1 MNLKLTSK
9 ERVKLTLARQQ
20 ADRVPIN
27 YLSNAGIHARLKEHF
42 GLGENEEEKLL
53 QKLNVDFRYVSAP
66 HNAKP
71 IFENVAD
78 DGIEVDPV
86 WGIHRKWAENES
98 GGYWDYCEFPLLGAD
113 EEVINNWPLPKADD
127 FDYSDIYQKCKS
139 FGEYAIVV
147 GHPGIGDIINSAG
160 MLRSMQEVLVDLITN
175 DESMLNFIDRK
186 IDLQCEILE
195 RTIQASKGEVDL
207 LWIGEDLG
215 TQIGP
220 IISMDLFRKQ
230 IRPRHQKLVDVAKKF
245 DVPVMIHSC
254 GSSSWAFDDFIE
266 MGIDAVDTLQPEA
279 KDMSPEYLKKT
290 FGDKLAFHGCISTAG
305 VLAYGS
311 VDEVEQYC
319 RNTLEIMKPGG
330 GYCFAPTHLIQ
341 DNSPT
346 ENVVRMYEAVMKYGW
361 Y

>member
-1 MNLKLTSK
+1 M
-9 ERVKLTLARQQ
+9 
-20 ADRVPIN
+20 
-27 YLSNAGIHARLKEHF
+27 
-42 GLGENEEEKLL
+42 
-53 QKLNVDFRYVSAP
+53 NVDFRFIIAP
-66 HNAKP
+66 YNAKP
-71 IFENVAD
+71 IFKNIAD
-78 DGIEVDPV
+78 DGVEVDPV
-86 WGIHRKWAENES
+86 WGIRRKWAENES

-160 MLRSMQEVLVDLITN
+160 LLRSMEEVLVDLITA
-175 DESMLNFIDRK
+175 DKSMLNLIDRK

-195 RTIQASKGEVDL
+195 RTIQTSKGEVDL

-220 IISMDLFRKQ
+220 IISIDLFRKH

-245 DVPVMIHSC
+245 DIPVMFHSC
-254 GSSSWAFDDFIE
+254 GSSSWAYNDFIE